1 MARYK
6 VLKSVAHSL
15 AHSFTSSLNWG
26 DADYVMGNLLQRARD
41 IGEATLTIDLM
52 TGTAKPDGLCT
63 PPVQRAVERYT
74 DWLRRLVM
82 AHKSDMRYVA
92 KAILTIQYDLSVAH
106 PAQSAPTGFASSYVC
121 TAEVTDD
128 RGTVWKAVLRDW
140 WVPEPLRPPPTS
152 RRWWEFWKPAA

>member
-41 IGEATLTIDLM
+41 IGEGTLTIDLIA
-52 TGTAKPDGLCT
+52 GLAEPGALCT
-63 PPVQRAVERYT
+63 PPVQRAVDKYR
-74 DWLRRLVM
+74 DWLRHLVT

-92 KAILTIQYDLSVAH
+92 RATLTIEYDLNTAR
-106 PAQSAPTGFASSYVC
+106 PTQNAPSGVESHYVC
-121 TAEVTDD
+121 TAELTDD
-128 RGTVWKAVLRDW
+128 RGTVWKGVLRGW
-140 WVPEPLRPPPTS
+140 WVPELLRPSPTA